1 MRAILIALLACA
13 MLSLFGPSALQ
24 AAGDDWPGGSSRLI
38 YLAGDD
44 WPGGS

>member
-1 MRAILIALLACA
+1 MKALLIGLIVTG
-13 MLSLFGPSALQ
+13 MLMLFSPAALQ
-24 AAGDDWPGGSSRLI
+24 AAGDDWPGGASRMI